1 MQSGEPGT
9 VTGDACC
16 YLWPTPMCPLVLMA
30 LELRL
35 THLVPWRIVGALY
48 NSRAQATGTGRD
60 APAFVSGNRRTDSES
75 IGSTS
80 ALLSCPM
87 ICSWLV

>member
-1 MQSGEPGT
+1 
-9 VTGDACC
+9 
-16 YLWPTPMCPLVLMA
+16 MA
-30 LELRL
+30 YAYVSFGSYGSRTATDTFGSL
-35 THLVPWRIVGALY
+35 RIVGALY